1 MFCTPNTSENTHLA
15 KVLLHKLA
23 ANHTNEGCSGVVRH
37 SLGEHGLAGARST
50 IQQHAAGGVDTDLSV
65 QVAVRQWQ
73 LYSLANLLLLDVKAA
88 NVLRGE

>member
-1 MFCTPNTSENTHLA
+1 M
-15 KVLLHKLA
+15 
-23 ANHTNEGCSGVVRH
+23 VRH
-37 SLGEHGLAGARST
+37 CLGEHGLAGARCA

-88 NVLRGE
+88 NVLRGEGA